1 MRVFILTCLLL
12 LAVCVAARENLVI
25 YDEHRYTDLYEALQI
40 VGSSGKRGGEYFLM
54 GTFYSKNFGLPL
66 DAEEIIFTSIDPAEP
81 ATIVGLNWAAGY
93 KGAQLR
99 YVNLVDDG
107 EDIGQEPIELTFG

>member
-1 MRVFILTCLLL
+1 
-12 LAVCVAARENLVI
+12 
-25 YDEHRYTDLYEALQI
+25 
-40 VGSSGKRGGEYFLM
+40 
-54 GTFYSKNFGLPL
+54 
-66 DAEEIIFTSIDPAEP
+66 
-81 ATIVGLNWAAGY
+81 VGLNWAAGY